1 MKNLRLG
8 LIVPSS
14 NTTME
19 TEFRRVLPSEIGLYT
34 GRMRLKKVTVEALV
48 DMEKSVV
55 EEALKLADAL
65 VDVIGYGCTSGSLV
79 KGLHHDK
86 EIVSKI
92 ERATGI
98 RTITTAGAV
107 IEALKAVGSR
117 EVAVATPYINEINT
131 LEKEFLEGNGFE
143 VLDIRGLGIVENI
156 KIGLTE
162 NKIVIDLVRSLDHK
176 NASAIFIS
184 CTNLPTMTI
193 IEGLEEE
200 LQKPVISS
208 NTATLWSMLRRG
220 GFYMEIQGIGKLF
233 SQIFSA

>member
-1 MKNLRLG
+1 MKNFRLG

-19 TEFRRVLPSEIGLYT
+19 TEFRRVLPSEIDLHT
-34 GRMRLKKVTVEALV
+34 GRMKLKAVTVEALV
-48 DMEKSVV
+48 EMEKSAVA
-55 EEALKLADAL
+55 EALKLADAL

-86 EIVSKI
+86 EIVAKI

-107 IEALKAVGSR
+107 IEALKAVESR
-117 EVAVATPYINEINT
+117 KVAVATPYINEINT

-162 NKIVIDLVRSLDHK
+162 NKIVMDLVRSLDHE

-184 CTNLPTMTI
+184 CTNLPTMTVI
-193 IEGLEEE
+193 KGLEEE

-208 NTATLWSMLRRG
+208 NTATLWSMLRG
-220 GFYMEIQGIGKLF
+220 GFHMEIQGIGKLF
-233 SQIFSA
+233 SPIFSA